1 MFMGKD
7 PWLLLRMWINE
18 VELKFIENPY
28 SLLKYVTWNMGL
40 HDGYG
45 IDNSFVFFHE
55 IWGRQTIAVSATG
68 LCDQPIPP
76 YPLLIWLKYVT
87 YGYSRIWQYL
97 QPTRLNLS

>member
-7 PWLLLRMWINE
+7 PWLLLMMWINE

-28 SLLKYVTWNMGL
+28 SLLKYVTWNIGL

-45 IDNSFVFFHE
+45 IDNSFVFSHE

-68 LCDQPIPP
+68 LCD
-76 YPLLIWLKYVT
+76 
-87 YGYSRIWQYL
+87 
-97 QPTRLNLS
+97 